1 METKLD
7 LALKNFSVNPI
18 PNKFRRETILKGAL
32 KSAAKGAAA
41 GGLTGK
47 ALLKSRTVD
56 LQPLD
61 ALLIVGAPTV
71 VSAGVGAFKSAKA
84 LNNAQRYLNT
94 FGGVDNLSV
103 DQIVQDVLLDVDKS
117 VISNPEKINQYLP
130 REENDKFKAQIEEVK
145 KKYPLDESKRGT
157 EDYDLAKSFRQFE
170 LDKIDNQKFR
180 ALLKYAKLSNTKKKL
195 KGLDKEYYS

>member
-7 LALKNFSVNPI
+7 LALRNFSVNPSPHKFRKDTI
-18 PNKFRRETILKGAL
+18 SSAKNKF
-32 KSAAKGAAA
+32 
-41 GGLTGK
+41 K
-47 ALLKSRTVD
+47 AMMD
-56 LQPLD
+56 LNL
-61 ALLIVGAPTV
+61 
-71 VSAGVGAFKSAKA
+71 
-84 LNNAQRYLNT
+84 AQRYLNT

-130 REENDKFKAQIEEVK
+130 QEENDKFKAQIEEVK
-145 KKYPLDESKRGT
+145 KKYPLDESKKGT
-157 EDYDLAKSFRQFE
+157 EDYNLAKSFRQFE